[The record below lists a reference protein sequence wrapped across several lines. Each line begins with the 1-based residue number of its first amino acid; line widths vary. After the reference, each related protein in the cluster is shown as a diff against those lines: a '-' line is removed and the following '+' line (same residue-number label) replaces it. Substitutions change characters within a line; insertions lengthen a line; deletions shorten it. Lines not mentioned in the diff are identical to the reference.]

1 MLQTVLPVALIYFQ
15 LKHILV
21 YETVFLRRRRCVAS
35 VNADH
40 GEYGPAGV
48 SSAPSL
54 VLALLPTLTAPPAV
68 QRPMGFSPPNR
79 IHQVTGDLGL

>member
-1 MLQTVLPVALIYFQ
+1 M
-15 LKHILV
+15 
-21 YETVFLRRRRCVAS
+21 AS

-40 GEYGPAGV
+40 SEYGPAGV

-68 QRPMGFSPPNR
+68 QRPMGFSQPCELQPALPTPLSPHPHTPGHR
-79 IHQVTGDLGL
+79 RPGALSHSP